1 MKYLFINRGLP
12 AGNPIANLFVILV
25 GTVIIAVSIV
35 VGFVAFL
42 ILGAIVAV
50 LAAGFG
56 LRVWWLKRGLK
67 RRHQTGGANS
77 EARSGGVIEGEF
89 RVVEDQRD
97 EHSGN

>member
-1 MKYLFINRGLP
+1 MKYSFTNRGLP

-25 GTVIIAVSIV
+25 GTVIIAASIV

-42 ILGAIVAV
+42 ILGTIVAV

-56 LRVWWLKRGLK
+56 LRVWWLNRGLK
-67 RRHQTGGANS
+67 RRQDTKKADS
-77 EARSGGVIEGEF
+77 EARSGGIIEGEF
-89 RVVEDQRD
+89 RVVEDRRD